1 MKHAKLMDK
10 WRNMEKIDRYK
21 NGITAITQ
29 NLTRDEHKPENP
41 GFHLVGVNAIVGNN
55 GAGKSSFFEFLT
67 NPNYSKIPFYNHE
80 VLLENGKLLEI
91 PNQRLDALIIDP
103 FAELKQSNVEL
114 GNFRS
119 AIDSEGTYFAEAK
132 ELELINYVLSSSYSE
147 VGFTEVEISEEQACP
162 YFKVKTGT
170 DFYDN
175 ETLSQGEQLVLYIF
189 WALRIKNKYSPLV
202 FLEEPE
208 AGLSPST
215 QTKLLEMIVSIS
227 SDDKKQ
233 IIVST
238 HSPFI
243 VQNLGRSRVILLKKE
258 EKSVW
263 YRIRNEEYLEELGM
277 TLGKTHLYIVED
289 HKAKI
294 FLERILDIYGSQMR
308 HKADILFVGG
318 ESNVYEIMS
327 RLDSTNIELSVTG
340 VLDGDIKE
348 IDKFKGLVEKGCCL
362 FLPGTKAP
370 EVEIID
376 CIAANQQ
383 EYAIRLGVSPRRLS
397 DCIRRLEG
405 IDHHDYFAELSK
417 ALFDEVK
424 LSVYEAAFKIWFE
437 NFESREEVE
446 AFAKKVDEHLDEE
459 DFKEANNAYPLNL

>member
-10 WRNMEKIDRYK
+10 WRNIEKFERYK
-21 NGITAITQ
+21 NGITAISQ
-29 NLTRDEHKPENP
+29 NLRPEEDRPECP
-41 GFHLVGVNAIVGNN
+41 GFDLVGVNAIVGNN

-67 NPNYSKIPFYNHE
+67 NPTYSKIPFYSHD
-80 VLLENGKLLEI
+80 VLLGNGELIEI
-91 PNQRLDALIIDP
+91 PSQTLSALIIDP

-114 GNFRS
+114 SNFKS
-119 AIDSEGTYFAEAK
+119 AIDSEGTYFANDK

-147 VGFTEVEISEEQACP
+147 IGFTEVEISEEKPRP
-162 YFKVKTGT
+162 YFHVKTGP
-170 DFYDN
+170 DVYDN
-175 ETLSQGEQLVLYIF
+175 DTLSQGEQLVLYIF
-189 WALRIKNKYSPLV
+189 WALRIKNKSRPLV

-215 QTKLLEMIVSIS
+215 QTKMLEMIVSIS
-227 SDDKKQ
+227 ADDKKQ

-243 VQNLGRSRVILLKKE
+243 VQSLGRARVILLKKE

-263 YRIRNEEYLEELGM
+263 YKIKNEEYLEELGM
-277 TLGKTHLYIVED
+277 ALGKTDLYIVED

-308 HKADILFVGG
+308 RKADILFVGG
-318 ESNVYEIMS
+318 ESNVHEVMS
-327 RLDSTNIELSVTG
+327 RVDSTKIELSVTG
-340 VLDGDIKE
+340 ILDGDVKGTKKYKE
-348 IDKFKGLVEKGCCL
+348 IVKTGRCF

-376 CIAANQQ
+376 CIDSNQK
-383 EYAIRLGVSPRRLS
+383 EYAIRLGVSPRKLT
-397 DCIRRLEG
+397 DCMRRLRG
-405 IDHHDYFAELSK
+405 VDHHDYFAELSK
-417 ALFDEVK
+417 FLFGEVK

-437 NFESREEVE
+437 NFESRGEIEEFV
-446 AFAKKVDEHLDEE
+446 KKIDEYLDDE
-459 DFKEANNAYPLNL
+459 DFEEANNAYPLKL

>member
-10 WRNMEKIDRYK
+10 WRNIEKINRYEH
-21 NGITAITQ
+21 GITEITQ
-29 NLTRDEHKPENP
+29 NLKPDEQSPERP
-41 GFHLVGVNAIVGNN
+41 GFNLIGVNAIVGNN

-80 VLLENGKLLEI
+80 VLLESGEVLEI
-91 PNQRLDALIIDP
+91 PNQRIDALIIDP
-103 FAELKQSNVEL
+103 FAELKHSNVEL
-114 GNFRS
+114 GKFKS
-119 AIDSEGTYFAEAK
+119 AIDSEGTYFAEDK

-147 VGFTEVEISEEQACP
+147 IGFTEVEIGEEKACP
-162 YFKVKTGT
+162 YFRVKT
-170 DFYDN
+170 DEEFYDN

-189 WALRIKNKYSPLV
+189 WALRIKNKYLPLV

-243 VQNLGRSRVILLKKE
+243 VQSLGRSRVILLKKE

-263 YRIRNEEYLEELGM
+263 YRIKNEEYLEELGM

-308 HKADILFVGG
+308 LKADILFVGG
-318 ESNVYEIMS
+318 ESNVYEILS
-327 RLDSTNIELSVTG
+327 RVDSTNIELSVTG

-348 IDKFKGLVEKGCCL
+348 IEKYKALVEKGRCL

-370 EVEIID
+370 EIEMID
-376 CIAANQQ
+376 CIDSNQK
-383 EYAIRLGVSPRRLS
+383 EYAIRLGVNSRKLS
-397 DCIRRLEG
+397 DCIRRLKG

-417 ALFDEVK
+417 SLFDQVK

-437 NFESREEVE
+437 NFESRNEIE
-446 AFAKKVDEHLDEE
+446 AFVQKVDEHLDEE
-459 DFKEANNAYPLNL
+459 DFRETNNTYPLNR